1 MTTIY
6 LIRRFLKD
14 LDGSASEFVGLYK
27 TAYKSKEKAGLRRDM
42 LNEKSH
48 NYVYS
53 IVAMELV

>member
-1 MTTIY
+1 M
-6 LIRRFLKD
+6 
-14 LDGSASEFVGLYK
+14 DGSALEFVGLYK

-42 LNEKSH
+42 LNEKSY

>member
-6 LIRRFLKD
+6 LIRRFTKD
-14 LDGSASEFVGLYK
+14 MDGSALEFVGLYK

-42 LNEKSH
+42 LNEKSY

-53 IVAMELV
+53 VVAIELV